1 MPTLTQ
7 VLSPSQP
14 DRAKLNKLVVI
25 QRVLLGV
32 VALIAVASLA
42 AVLVPSLASMGPQG
56 WLEMRAD
63 ACIAELFCVLGL
75 ALAEHGRPR
84 VMLVTSLILS
94 VVLTVLATTVLVEAA
109 LRISIG
115 IDPFAVASLRSGQP
129 GDLSVCLA
137 AAFGLLGL
145 AIILIRIREGF
156 AAHAADFFVSSL
168 CLLVLIMVSGSF
180 LIAISPLGGPA
191 GNRIEPLTLLC
202 LAFLAFV
209 AITRR
214 AEHGVFTILLGTG
227 LGSVIARITAPIVL
241 ILPFVGEAARS
252 RIVPANLVRAELG
265 GAIGASLAAGAAFG
279 IVVYSAWRM
288 NRLDEKVRDLSLR
301 DDVSGLY
308 NNRGFHLL
316 ALQAMR
322 QAHRSQMPFSLM
334 FIDMDDLRQIKHSL
348 GMATAASY
356 MTEMA
361 GLLKATFRDTDIL
374 GRIGGDQFVVAGH
387 FSEKAVS
394 VLVQRLQEVV
404 NYRNSDPG
412 WAYTIKFSVGY
423 VTADPDLKE
432 TLDELIAKAD
442 KAVYR
447 HKRRKELNLE

>member
-14 DRAKLNKLVVI
+14 DQAKLNKLVVI

-42 AVLVPSLASMGPQG
+42 AEFVPALATMGPQG
-56 WLEMRAD
+56 WLQMRGD

-84 VMLVTSLILS
+84 QMLVASLILS
-94 VVLTVLATTVLVEAA
+94 VVLTVLATTVLIEIA
-109 LRISIG
+109 LHISIG
-115 IDPFAVASLRSGQP
+115 IDSSAVTSLRSAHP
-129 GDLSVCLA
+129 GDLSVYLA
-137 AAFGLLGL
+137 VAFALLGL
-145 AIILIRIREGF
+145 TTILIRIREGF
-156 AAHAADFFVSSL
+156 AAHAADFFVSTL
-168 CLLVLIMVSGSF
+168 CLLALIMVSGS
-180 LIAISPLGGPA
+180 LLTAISPLSGPA
-191 GNRIEPLTLLC
+191 GNPAEPLTILC

-214 AEHGVFTILLGTG
+214 AEHGVFTILLGSG
-227 LGSVIARITAPIVL
+227 MGSVIARIAAPIVL
-241 ILPFVGEAARS
+241 VLPFLGEAART
-252 RIVPANLVRAELG
+252 RIIPSHLVRAEFA

-279 IVVYSAWRM
+279 IVVYFAWRM
-288 NRLDEKVRDLSLR
+288 NGLDEKVRDLALR
-301 DDVSGLY
+301 DEVTGLY
-308 NNRGFHLL
+308 NTRGFHLL
-316 ALQAMR
+316 AMQAMR
-322 QAHRSQMPFSLM
+322 QAHRSQLPFSLL
-334 FIDMDDLRQIKHSL
+334 FIDMDELRQIKHSL
-348 GMATAASY
+348 GMTTASGY
-356 MTEMA
+356 MAEMA

-394 VLVQRLQEVV
+394 ILVQRLQEVV

-412 WAYTIKFSVGY
+412 WAYSITFSVGY
-423 VTADPDLKE
+423 VTADPELKE
-432 TLDELIAKAD
+432 SLDELIAKAD